1 MKIEFVKP
9 TLEHKKEAMEFKKSF
24 LDAGEKVINGSEM
37 LDCMESY
44 EEWLA
49 HITMNASA
57 ETVNPDWV
65 VTDTFFV
72 LDKNRK
78 IVGIVDFRHEL
89 KGFLVDF
96 GHCGYSVRPE
106 ERNRGYATEILGDI
120 IKIAKEQGLDSINI
134 SVERSNVPSVKTIIK
149 NGGKYKRSF
158 EFQGEFAD
166 VYEISL

>member
-9 TLEHKKEAMEFKKSF
+9 TLEYRKEAKAFKKSF

-49 HITMNASA
+49 HITMNASP

-72 LDKNRK
+72 IDENRK
-78 IVGIVDFRHEL
+78 IVGIVDFRHDL

-106 ERNRGYATEILGDI
+106 ERNKGYATEILGRI
-120 IKIAKEQGLDSINI
+120 VEIAREQGLDAIRL
-134 SVERSNVPSVKTIIK
+134 SVERTNVPSVKTIKK
-149 NGGKYKRSF
+149 NGGKYERSF

-166 VYEISL
+166 VYVISL